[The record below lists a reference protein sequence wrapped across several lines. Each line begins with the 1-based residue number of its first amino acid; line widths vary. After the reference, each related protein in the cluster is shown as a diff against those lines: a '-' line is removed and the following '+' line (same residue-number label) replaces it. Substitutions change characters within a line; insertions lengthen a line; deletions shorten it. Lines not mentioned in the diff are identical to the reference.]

1 MQKIDFEQLY
11 YDLLFEHKKVIKEN
25 KELKETLYIFKS
37 IKNLKEKTQIAIWIN
52 NYLKSKRDFD
62 NK

>member
-1 MQKIDFEQLY
+1 MQKVDFEQLY
-11 YDLLFEHKKVIKEN
+11 YDLLFEHKKVAKEN
-25 KELKETLYIFKS
+25 KELKEILYIFKS

>member
-1 MQKIDFEQLY
+1 MQKVDFEQLY
-11 YDLLFEHKKVIKEN
+11 YDLLFEHKKVVKEN
-25 KELKETLYIFKS
+25 KELKEMLYIFKS

-52 NYLKSKRDFD
+52 NYLKSERDFD

>member
-1 MQKIDFEQLY
+1 MQKVDFEQLY
-11 YDLLFEHKKVIKEN
+11 YDLLFEHKKIVKEN
-25 KELKETLYIFKS
+25 KELKEMLYILKS

-52 NYLKSKRDFD
+52 NYLKFKRDFD

>member
-1 MQKIDFEQLY
+1 MQKVNFEQLY
-11 YDLLFEHKKVIKEN
+11 YDLLFENKKVVKEN

-52 NYLKSKRDFD
+52 DYLKSKRDFD